1 MKTIEIYVNIQKCT
15 SVNVHKVYHMFT
27 TWSHIVKEKNCNL
40 MMATVIISKWNILN
54 FTQRWKCYNFK
65 PR

>member
-27 TWSHIVKEKNCNL
+27 TRSHIVKEKKLQSNDGNR
-40 MMATVIISKWNILN
+40 NN
-54 FTQRWKCYNFK
+54 F
-65 PR
+65 